1 MIDSVLELYIA
12 LSDKMVGV
20 QEALLACPK
29 MRIIDPNIKK
39 AQNIVMERE
48 SENPTPTIDI
58 EQKGVEIIP
67 PLLLCY
73 LILIHL
79 L

>member
-1 MIDSVLELYIA
+1 
-12 LSDKMVGV
+12 MVGV

-39 AQNIVMERE
+39 AQNIVMERD

-58 EQKGVEIIP
+58 EPGFQRILKHINII
-67 PLLLCY
+67 
-73 LILIHL
+73 
-79 L
+79 